1 VAWRPAGG
9 AGMLT
14 PAGALNDRS
23 QTEEGFLTPVTRVEP
38 RPADPTALRY
48 VRSYLILRLGV
59 GLGGVTLPFALVLI
73 DGLVFNGD
81 PFPRDSI
88 SAYYYSGMRDL
99 MVGAIC
105 STGVFLLAYKVTER
119 NLDNTLSMLAG
130 LAALTAA
137 LSPPRLPAGFTP
149 SPLQN
154 LVGEDV
160 TGWTHFVSAV
170 IFITCLALSSFFFG
184 VREGARPAQKGK
196 LPPTFWRIYHW
207 VCAALIVA
215 ALLWMGSY
223 ELFSHWGPRDTLLLG
238 ETLSLIAFGASWLLK
253 GLELDT
259 LLGRPTYVAT
269 PKDQTAP

>member
-1 VAWRPAGG
+1 
-9 AGMLT
+9 M
-14 PAGALNDRS
+14 NS
-23 QTEEGFLTPVTRVEP
+23 FLEPVTTVEP
-38 RPADPTALRY
+38 RPADPMALRY
-48 VRSYLILRLGV
+48 VRSYLFLRLGV
-59 GLGGVTLPFALVLI
+59 GAGGIALPFILVLC
-73 DGLVFNGD
+73 DGLLFSGH

-119 NLDNTLSMLAG
+119 NLDNTLSVVSG

-137 LSPPRLPAGFTP
+137 LSPPRLPHGFTP

-154 LVGEDV
+154 LVGNEV
-160 TGWTHFVSAV
+160 TAWTHFVSAV
-170 IFITCLALSSFFFG
+170 IFITGLATLSFFFG
-184 VREGARPAQKGK
+184 VREGARPAQEGK

-207 VCAALIVA
+207 FWAGVIVA

-223 ELFSHWGPRDTLLLG
+223 ELFAHWGPSQTLLIG

-259 LLGRPTYVAT
+259 LRGHPTYVMTESTSGSNVLDA
-269 PKDQTAP
+269 PVSTAPALPTVLPN